1 MPLIDGYFSIIFIQA
16 NQVEFYTNS
25 NPTYPLYY
33 YSQNDDLWIS
43 NEVKHLTR
51 NKPIN
56 SVLRPLIDFNP
67 RSFYDGSF
75 TIFKYI
81 ERIALNSHLTCFMND
96 DQSINIACSLY
107 KKTDLIINYSNRN
120 KILSCLDYLFESI
133 TKSLVN
139 YSCKNNNIGV
149 ALSGGVDSSLIAGYI
164 RQCYPNANIHC
175 FTVRRDDKNEFDY
188 AKLCSK
194 YINGIYHQITID
206 ESMFVDGM
214 MNMIYYNEMFDAFSV
229 EVYSPLNSI
238 YTKAKIILKHL

>member
-1 MPLIDGYFSIIFIQA
+1 MSSACISIEELQYEGIFFEFDGYTIGLIGDIFNLNELVTIAQTIDPSSITHNKAGIFLVLYRALGKKALPLIDGYFSIIFIQA

-51 NKPIN
+51 IKSIN
-56 SVLRPLIDFNP
+56 SDLRPLIDFNP
-67 RSFYDGSF
+67 RSFYDV

-81 ERIALNSHLTCFMND
+81 ERIALKSHLTCFMND

-149 ALSGGVDSSLIAGYI
+149 ALSGGVGSSLIAGYI
-164 RQCYPNANIHC
+164 RQCYPTNANIHC
-175 FTVRRDDKNEFDY
+175 
-188 AKLCSK
+188 L
-194 YINGIYHQITID
+194 Q
-206 ESMFVDGM
+206 
-214 MNMIYYNEMFDAFSV
+214 
-229 EVYSPLNSI
+229 
-238 YTKAKIILKHL
+238 